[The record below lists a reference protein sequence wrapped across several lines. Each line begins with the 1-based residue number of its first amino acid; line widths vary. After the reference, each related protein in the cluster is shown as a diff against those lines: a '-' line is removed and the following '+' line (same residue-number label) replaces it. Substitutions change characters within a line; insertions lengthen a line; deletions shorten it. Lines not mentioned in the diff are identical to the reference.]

1 MHKYGALVCF
11 DFAASAPYVKINMN
25 NDSDTFFDA
34 IFISPHKFVGGPGS
48 SGILV
53 FNERVYNLSL
63 SPTSAGGGTV
73 DFVSST
79 TVDYS
84 KDIETRER
92 AGTPGV
98 LQTIKA
104 ALVIDLKN
112 AIGIDNIESKELEY
126 TTRALEQLSKHS
138 KIKILGPI
146 DPENRIPIVSFV
158 IKQGDKYLHPKF
170 VTRLLNDLFGI
181 QSRAG
186 CMCAGPYG
194 NSLLNIDEKKS
205 QKFRKIGQQGKLGIR
220 PGWCRV
226 NFHYLFSEIEFKFI
240 CQAIEFI
247 ADYGYLFL
255 TDYSFNVN
263 SGVWTHLY
271 FKDTLLYNKPDIKSI
286 LSTDLKNCFDE
297 EPIDQNEEFTKYL
310 NDAKKL
316 VKEFVD
322 KIEYHQFDD
331 PEAEDLRW
339 FNFIHLNK

>member
-1 MHKYGALVCF
+1 
-11 DFAASAPYVKINMN
+11 
-25 NDSDTFFDA
+25 
-34 IFISPHKFVGGPGS
+34 
-48 SGILV
+48 
-53 FNERVYNLSL
+53 
-63 SPTSAGGGTV
+63 
-73 DFVSST
+73 
-79 TVDYS
+79 
-84 KDIETRER
+84 
-92 AGTPGV
+92 
-98 LQTIKA
+98 
-104 ALVIDLKN
+104 
-112 AIGIDNIESKELEY
+112 
-126 TTRALEQLSKHS
+126 
-138 KIKILGPI
+138 
-146 DPENRIPIVSFV
+146 VSFV